1 MSALLHR
8 QRVSQVS
15 AESNYLHGTANEDLS
30 FMPLF
35 KIIRILI
42 LFSVFIGLAFYAQQQ
57 KLKSRSWTEPLQLVI
72 YPINADNDHPAV
84 NDYIHDLDDSVFASI
99 DGFFA
104 EQSLDYNLITRQ
116 PTSTKLGPVVTVQP
130 PPAPLPSAGYA
141 AIIWWGIK
149 FRYWVYQNTP
159 DSDSNIRR
167 IRVFVQ
173 YHAAGK
179 GKRLQH
185 SLGLD
190 KGLVALVQA
199 FAAIEQDQQNNIVIA
214 HEVLHTVG
222 ASDKYAP
229 DNSPLFPVGYADP
242 NQSPLYP
249 QKRAEIMAGRIP
261 LSENRMRMPDS
272 LAECMI
278 GEATALEINWLR

>member
-1 MSALLHR
+1 
-8 QRVSQVS
+8 
-15 AESNYLHGTANEDLS
+15 
-30 FMPLF
+30 MPLF
-35 KIIRILI
+35 KSIRVLI
-42 LFSVFIGLAFYAQQQ
+42 LLTVLLGLAFYAQQQ
-57 KLKSRSWTEPLQLVI
+57 KLKSRNWTEPLQLVI
-72 YPINADNDHPAV
+72 YPINAENGNPAV
-84 NDYIHDLDDSVFASI
+84 DDYIRELDDSVFAPI
-99 DGFFA
+99 DRFFA
-104 EQSLDYNLITRQ
+104 EQSQDYNLITRQ
-116 PTSTKLGPVVTVQP
+116 PTVTRLGPAVTAQP
-130 PPAPLPSAGYA
+130 PPAPLPNAGYA
-141 AIIWWGIK
+141 AIIWWGLK

-179 GKRLQH
+179 DKHLQH

-199 FAAIEQDQQNNIVIA
+199 FGAIEQDQQNNIVIA

-249 QKRAEIMAGRIP
+249 QQRAEIMAGRIP
-261 LSENRMRMPDS
+261 LSENRARMPDS

-278 GEATALEINWLR
+278 GETTALEINWLR